1 MDLSRRVFLITG
13 ANTGVGRA
21 TAEALARHGARVIL
35 ACRSEARAEDALR
48 HIPGARFLQ
57 LDLAD
62 LDSVRA
68 AAASVSGLRLDALIN
83 NAGVAGARGLTRQG
97 FELAFGVN
105 HLGHYLLTRL
115 CAFDRVVH
123 LGSGSHEKARRLD
136 LDALRQP
143 TRSLTGFAEYA
154 RSKLAVMLFHRALQR
169 RGVQSFVADP
179 GDVASDAWRHVPWP
193 IRPLLTCRMKPP
205 SEGARTPV
213 FCATERLT
221 PGLYCDR
228 APRAPGP
235 LALDDALA
243 EALWRRSEGWT
254 GLSDLSMTTPPN
266 D

>member
-1 MDLSRRVFLITG
+1 MTLPEHMIAVCIAEPG
-13 ANTGVGRA
+13 GP
-21 TAEALARHGARVIL
+21 EALTPCTRPVPQPDPADVLIRVAAAGINGPDL
-35 ACRSEARAEDALR
+35 AQRRGLYAPP
-48 HIPGARFLQ
+48 PGASPLRNL
-57 LDLAD
+57 L
-62 LDSVRA
+62 R
-68 AAASVSGLRLDALIN
+68 RLDDP
-83 NAGVAGARGLTRQG
+83 
-97 FELAFGVN
+97 
-105 HLGHYLLTRL
+105 
-115 CAFDRVVH
+115 C
-123 LGSGSHEKARRLD
+123 D

-143 TRSLTGFAEYA
+143 TGSLTGFAEYA

-205 SEGARTPV
+205 GEGARTPV

-243 EALWRRSEGWT
+243 EALWRCSEGWT
-254 GLSDLSMTTPPN
+254 GLSDLSMTASPN